1 MTKVFRGFVRLA
13 VVVIGFGICAGIAAR
28 YVARPAATVFAQKAE
43 KPAADAPKM
52 AEQQFKN
59 IQELKGVPAEQ
70 LIPTMQFISASL
82 GVECDFC
89 HVPHQMD
96 KDDKKEKQTARKMI
110 AMQLAINRGN
120 FEGKA

>member
-1 MTKVFRGFVRLA
+1 MTNVFRGVVRSA

-28 YVARPAATVFAQKAE
+28 YAAQPATTVFAQKAE
-43 KPAADAPKM
+43 KPVADAPKTT
-52 AEQQFKN
+52 EQQFKN

-82 GVECDFC
+82 GVECEFC

-110 AMQLAINRGN
+110 AMQLAI
-120 FEGKA
+120 